1 MRRPGLKP
9 VGVVLATALVGTL
22 AIAATAY
29 GRPAAAPSASA
40 APAAAAGTQA
50 ADRALV
56 SWGNRARVGILAP
69 ITGQVA
75 SLGGQ
80 QLGWARFFVNRW
92 NRFHKRKITLVQG
105 DTQLPDTAAALRAA
119 QQIAGN
125 SQVLATV
132 GPAGSQEVVVSSPPL
147 KSRGAAFVS
156 GSATRTSLTQE
167 AVRKGF
173 FFRVVPPDAIQA
185 QSVSNY
191 IYNTLRA
198 RNVYIIDDQEAYGVG
213 LSDAVQ
219 SILRA
224 RGATVTRDSV
234 NVGTATDFS
243 SLVAKIG
250 NNVNV
255 VYIPWQIAA
264 KAQLFGQQLRTQG
277 KQAALF
283 GSDGLFDPSTFKIT
297 GAYVSFFPVARTS
310 ALITAYRNS
319 HGGDAQYCGAPTY
332 AATQVV
338 VQAVDRACKNGTAT
352 RAEVRAQIRRTNI
365 AARNSVLGLP
375 IRFDANGD
383 IRGGR
388 FGIFRVASNGAY
400 NPVG

>member
-1 MRRPGLKP
+1 MRRPGTKP
-9 VGVVLATALVGTL
+9 VGAVLTAAVVGSLAL
-22 AIAATAY
+22 AAAAY
-29 GRPAAAPSASA
+29 GRPEATTAPTGVDRA
-40 APAAAAGTQA
+40 QA
-50 ADRALV
+50 ADAQLLRC
-56 SWGNRARVGILAP
+56 GNRAKIGILAP

-75 SLGGQ
+75 SLGQQ
-80 QLGWARFFVNRW
+80 QLGWARYFVTRW
-92 NRFHKRKITLVQG
+92 NRFHKLKITLVQG

-125 SQVLATV
+125 SQVLASV

-167 AVRKGF
+167 AIRKGF
-173 FFRVVPPDAIQA
+173 FYRVVPPDAIQA

-191 IYNTLRA
+191 ITQTLRA
-198 RNVYIIDDQEAYGVG
+198 RNVYIVDDQEAYGVG

-219 SILRA
+219 AILRA
-224 RGATVTRDSV
+224 RGVTVTRDSV

-243 SLVAKIG
+243 SVVAKIG
-250 NNVNV
+250 GNVNV

-310 ALITAYRNS
+310 GLITGYRNS
-319 HGGDAQYCGAPTY
+319 HGGDAQYFGAPTY

-338 VQAVDRACKNGTAT
+338 VNAVDRACKNGTAT
-352 RAEVRAQIRRTNI
+352 RAEVRAQIARTNI
-365 AARNSVLGLP
+365 AARTSVLGLP

-388 FGIFRVASNGAY
+388 FGIFRVAPSGAY
-400 NPVG
+400 VPVG

>member
-1 MRRPGLKP
+1 MRRPGTKP
-9 VGVVLATALVGTL
+9 VGAVLAAAVVGSLAL
-22 AIAATAY
+22 AAAAY
-29 GRPAAAPSASA
+29 GRPEATTAPTGADR
-40 APAAAAGTQA
+40 AAAADAQLL
-50 ADRALV
+50 RC
-56 SWGNRARVGILAP
+56 GNRVRIGILAP

-75 SLGGQ
+75 SLGQQ

-92 NRFHKRKITLVQG
+92 NRFHKLKITLVQG

-125 SQVLATV
+125 AQVLATI

-147 KSRGAAFVS
+147 RSRGAAFVS

-167 AVRKGF
+167 AVRRGF
-173 FFRVVPPDAIQA
+173 FFRTVPPDSVQA
-185 QSVSNY
+185 VSVSNY
-191 IYNTLRA
+191 IFNTLRA

-250 NNVNV
+250 NNVQV

-277 KQAALF
+277 KQAALM

-297 GAYVSFFPVARTS
+297 GAYISFFPVARTS
-310 ALITAYRNS
+310 SLITQYRNS
-319 HGGDAQYCGAPTY
+319 HGGDAQFFGAPTY

-338 VQAVDRACKNGTAT
+338 VNAVDRACRNGTAT

-365 AARNSVLGLP
+365 AARNSVIGLP
-375 IRFDANGD
+375 IRFNANGD

-388 FGIFRVASNGAY
+388 FGIFRVANNGTY
-400 NPVG
+400 VPVG

>member
-1 MRRPGLKP
+1 MRRPGTKP
-9 VGVVLATALVGTL
+9 VGAVLAVALVGSL
-22 AIAATAY
+22 AVAAAAY
-29 GRPAAAPSASA
+29 GRPAAST
-40 APAAAAGTQA
+40 APAGADRAQA
-50 ADRALV
+50 ADAALL
-56 SWGNRARVGILAP
+56 SCGNRARVGILAP

-80 QLGWARFFVNRW
+80 QLNWARYFVTRW
-92 NRFHKRKITLVQG
+92 NRFHKLKITLVQG

-125 SQVLATV
+125 AQVLATV

-167 AVRKGF
+167 AIRKGF
-173 FFRVVPPDAIQA
+173 FYRVVPPDAIQA

-191 IYNTLRA
+191 IFNTLRA

-250 NNVNV
+250 SGVQV

-264 KAQLFGQQLRTQG
+264 KAQVFGQQLREHG
-277 KQAALF
+277 KSAALF

-297 GAYVSFFPVARTS
+297 GAYGSFFPVARS
-310 ALITAYRNS
+310 SSLITQYRNT
-319 HGGDAQYCGAPTY
+319 HGGDAQYFGAPTY

-338 VQAVDRACKNGTAT
+338 VNAVNRACRNGTAT
-352 RAEVRAQIRRTNI
+352 RAEVRAEIRRTDI
-365 AARNSVLGLP
+365 PAAASVIGLRL
-375 IRFDANGD
+375 RFSPNGD

-388 FGIFRVASNGAY
+388 FGIFRVTASGAY
-400 NPVG
+400 VPVG

>member
-1 MRRPGLKP
+1 MRRPGTKP
-9 VGVVLATALVGTL
+9 VGAVLVAALVGSL
-22 AIAATAY
+22 AVAAAAY
-29 GRPAAAPSASA
+29 GRPAATTAPTGADRA
-40 APAAAAGTQA
+40 QA
-50 ADRALV
+50 ADAALLRC
-56 SWGNRARVGILAP
+56 GNRARVGILAP

-80 QLGWARFFVNRW
+80 QLNWARYFVTRW
-92 NRFHKRKITLVQG
+92 NRFHRLKITLVQG

-119 QQIAGN
+119 QQVAGN
-125 SQVLATV
+125 GQVLATV

-147 KSRGAAFVS
+147 RSSGAAFVS

-167 AVRKGF
+167 AVRRGF

-185 QSVSNY
+185 RSVANY
-191 IYNTLRA
+191 ITGTLRA

-213 LSDAVQ
+213 LSDEVQ
-219 SILRA
+219 NVLRS
-224 RGATVTRDSV
+224 RGVTVTRDSV

-250 NNVNV
+250 SGVNV

-264 KAQLFGQQLRTQG
+264 KAQVFGQQLRENG

-310 ALITAYRNS
+310 SLITQFRNA
-319 HGGDAQYCGAPTY
+319 HGGDAEYFGAPTY

-338 VQAVDRACKNGTAT
+338 VNAVDRACRNGTAT
-352 RAEVRAQIRRTNI
+352 RAEVRAQIWRTDI
-365 AARNSVLGLP
+365 AARASVLGLRV
-375 IRFDANGD
+375 RFDANGD

-388 FGIFRVASNGAY
+388 FGIFRVAQNGAY
-400 NPVG
+400 IPVG